1 MKYIFL
7 LALFIVFLATPVIAG
22 RGGEPNRRAS
32 PHVTPSCSSEYMSAS
47 LSGTFIEATLA
58 PGEQVVGFVT
68 YYNRTEG
75 QQWVVTSVRYV
86 TDQEQL
92 ELPADWVVFVPSAF
106 CLEANTSQVTEITVA
121 VPKKATP
128 GEYRALLAFTVSSE
142 GGSVGV
148 GAAVAIWAKITVE

>member
-1 MKYIFL
+1 MKYILL
-7 LALFIVFLATPVIAG
+7 LALFIAFLATPVIAG

-47 LSGTFIEATLA
+47 LSGAFIEATLA

-92 ELPADWVVFVPSAF
+92 ELPAKWVTFSPAKF
-106 CLEANTSQVTEITVA
+106 CLEAGEVQVIEITIK
-121 VPKKATP
+121 VPRRASA
-128 GEYRALLAFTVSSE
+128 GEYRALLHFAVSPQ
-142 GGSVGV
+142 GGGVGV
-148 GAAVAIWAKITVE
+148 AVAIWAKIAVE